1 MLERIGGGQRLGFHA
16 LPLVIRVGQPES
28 FYRRLPG
35 LTLSD
40 FLLILL
46 VGALLLPP
54 LTLDRLGV
62 PALPLLQADETLGRG
77 GFALDGGDEKARR
90 ITINLG
96 HGDTAQSHFLSFE
109 PAQETIGPPTVI
121 GTGFFSQ
128 TVFGAQKRS
137 PSLELFHIRRRG
149 AGLFF
154 EPLHEAHQAQA
165 T

>member
-54 LTLDRLGV
+54 LTLGRLGV
-62 PALPLLQADETLGRG
+62 PALPLLLAHETLGRG
-77 GFALDGGDEKARR
+77 VFALDGRDEKTRRILRHFSVLLRHEPVKDFKLRLNPVCWMCADGLPGRARR
-90 ITINLG
+90 
-96 HGDTAQSHFLSFE
+96 DAPFD
-109 PAQETIGPPTVI
+109 
-121 GTGFFSQ
+121 
-128 TVFGAQKRS
+128 
-137 PSLELFHIRRRG
+137 
-149 AGLFF
+149 
-154 EPLHEAHQAQA
+154 
-165 T
+165 